1 MSDNI
6 VIAIDGYSSCGK
18 STLAKALA
26 KKLHFIYVD
35 SGAMYRAVA
44 LYFLRHNIDLHN
56 HEQIKEALQNIHLN
70 FHSRDYQTHITL
82 NDEEVSDEIRL
93 MPVSD
98 SVSSVS
104 AIREVR
110 VEMVKQQQRMGKS
123 KNIVMDGR
131 DIGSVVFPDAQVKIF
146 MTADPK
152 VRAERR
158 YKELLPK
165 NPDITLE
172 EVFENLAHRDYQ
184 DTTRAESPLIRAED
198 AIILDNTDLT
208 PDEQLQFAL
217 DRVEPFMIWFTK
229 DISLQSASF
238 CPYQMLWVKPV
249 KLAGFDNVYVRP
261 N

>member
-1 MSDNI
+1 MSNNI
-6 VIAIDGYSSCGK
+6 IVAIDGYSSCGK

-44 LYFLRHNIDLHN
+44 LYFLRNNVDLNN
-56 HEQIKEALQNIHLN
+56 HEQIAEALEKIHLN

-93 MPVSD
+93 MPVSET
-98 SVSSVS
+98 VSAVS

-110 VEMVKQQQRMGKS
+110 KEMVKQQQRMGKS

-131 DIGSVVFPDAQVKIF
+131 DIGTAVFPDAPLKIF

-158 YKELLPK
+158 YKEMLPK

-172 EVFENLAHRDYQ
+172 EVFENIAHRDYQ
-184 DTTRAESPLIRAED
+184 DTTRTESPLVRAED
-198 AIILDNTDLT
+198 AIILDNTNLT
-208 PDEQLQFAL
+208 PEQQLDFAL
-217 DRVEPFMIWFTK
+217 EKVHD
-229 DISLQSASF
+229 LGN
-238 CPYQMLWVKPV
+238 Y
-249 KLAGFDNVYVRP
+249 
-261 N
+261 

>member
-1 MSDNI
+1 MSNQII
-6 VIAIDGYSSCGK
+6 VAIDGYSSCGK

-44 LYFLRHNIDLHN
+44 LYFLRNNVDLN
-56 HEQIKEALQNIHLN
+56 DHEQIAEALKNIHLN
-70 FHSRDYQTHITL
+70 FHSRDYETHITL

-93 MPVSD
+93 MPVSE
-98 SVSSVS
+98 SVSAVS

-110 VEMVKQQQRMGKS
+110 KEMVKQQQRMGRS

-131 DIGSVVFPDAQVKIF
+131 DIGTAVFPDAPVKIF

-152 VRAERR
+152 IRAERR

-165 NPDITLE
+165 NPEITLE
-172 EVFENLAHRDYQ
+172 EIFENIAHRDYQ
-184 DTTRAESPLIRAED
+184 DTTRTESPLVRAED

-208 PDEQLQFAL
+208 QEEQLLFAL
-217 DRVEPFMIWFTK
+217 SKVEP
-229 DISLQSASF
+229 L
-238 CPYQMLWVKPV
+238 L
-249 KLAGFDNVYVRP
+249 
-261 N
+261 

>member
-1 MSDNI
+1 VLLSVFTMFQTEVINLNSYLRYPMGNNI
-6 VIAIDGYSSCGK
+6 IVAIDGYSSCGK

-44 LYFLRHNIDLHN
+44 LYFLRNNIDLKN
-56 HEQIKEALQNIHLN
+56 QEQVAEALKNIHLN

-82 NDEEVSDEIRL
+82 NDEEVSEEIRL
-93 MPVSD
+93 MPVSE
-98 SVSSVS
+98 SVSAVS

-110 VEMVKQQQRMGKS
+110 IEMVKQQQRMGQSKS
-123 KNIVMDGR
+123 IVMDGR
-131 DIGSVVFPDAQVKIF
+131 DIGTVVFPNAQVKLF

-152 VRAERR
+152 IRAERR

-165 NPDITLE
+165 NPEITLE

-184 DTTRAESPLIRAED
+184 DTTRTESPLMRADD
-198 AIILDNTDLT
+198 AIILDNTNLT

-217 DRVEPFMIWFTK
+217 DRVEPFMK
-229 DISLQSASF
+229 
-238 CPYQMLWVKPV
+238 
-249 KLAGFDNVYVRP
+249 
-261 N
+261 

>member
-1 MSDNI
+1 MSNNI
-6 VIAIDGYSSCGK
+6 IVAIDGYSSCGK

-44 LYFLRHNIDLHN
+44 LYFLRNNINLND
-56 HEQIKEALQNIHLN
+56 HEQIAEALKKIHLN

-93 MPVSD
+93 MPVSEA
-98 SVSSVS
+98 VSAVS

-110 VEMVKQQQRMGKS
+110 KEMVKQQQRMGKS

-131 DIGSVVFPDAQVKIF
+131 DIGTAVFPDAPLKIF

-158 YKELLPK
+158 YKEMLPK

-184 DTTRAESPLIRAED
+184 DTTRTESPLVRAND
-198 AIILDNTDLT
+198 AIILDNTNLT
-208 PDEQLQFAL
+208 PDQQLEFAL
-217 DRVEPFMIWFTK
+217 EKVHD
-229 DISLQSASF
+229 LGN
-238 CPYQMLWVKPV
+238 Y
-249 KLAGFDNVYVRP
+249 
-261 N
+261 

>member
-1 MSDNI
+1 MSNNI
-6 VIAIDGYSSCGK
+6 VVAIDGYSSCGK

-35 SGAMYRAVA
+35 SGAMYRAVT
-44 LYFLRHNIDLHN
+44 LYFLRNNIDLHN
-56 HEQIKEALQNIHLN
+56 HDAIAEALKQIHLN
-70 FHSRDYQTHITL
+70 FHSRDYETHITL

-93 MPVSD
+93 MPVSEN
-98 SVSSVS
+98 VSAVS

-131 DIGSVVFPDAQVKIF
+131 DIGTIVFPHAQVKLF

-152 VRAERR
+152 IRAERR
-158 YKELLPK
+158 YKELHPK

-172 EVFENLAHRDYQ
+172 EVFENLAHRDYA
-184 DTTRAESPLIRAED
+184 DTTREESPLMRADD
-198 AIILDNTDLT
+198 AVILDNTDLT

-217 DRVEPFMIWFTK
+217 DKIAPFMK
-229 DISLQSASF
+229 
-238 CPYQMLWVKPV
+238 K
-249 KLAGFDNVYVRP
+249 
-261 N
+261 